1 MLHRSVLQSLD
12 AELRCAHG
20 LAVTEFDVLI
30 TLFNA
35 PGQRLGMSALAD
47 RVLLSPAGTTHLVT
61 RLEPDRLVRREV
73 DPTDRR
79 KWFTVLTEE
88 GDRALQAARRT
99 HNDVLRR
106 TLFAATSPSDRRT
119 LRRLWH
125 RLSEQQNDPHS
136 DNDRVGRALIHSR
149 LAATITLPVG
159 STSAMLTDMLCD
171 RSFLRATKPCMMS
184 SFTRPRSADR

>member
-1 MLHRSVLQSLD
+1 VAKSRPQHEFLDPEEWESWGALMLLHRSVLQQLD
-12 AELRCAHG
+12 TELRRVHD

-35 PGQRLGMSALAD
+35 RDQRLRMSDLAE

-61 RLEPDRLVRREV
+61 RLERDRLVRREV

-79 KWFTVLTEE
+79 KWFTVLTAK

-106 TLFAATSPSDRRT
+106 TLLTDTTRDERRI
-119 LRRLWH
+119 LRHIW
-125 RLSEQQNDPHS
+125 Q
-136 DNDRVGRALIHSR
+136 R
-149 LAATITLPVG
+149 LAERQRHPLSLPE
-159 STSAMLTDMLCD
+159 
-171 RSFLRATKPCMMS
+171 
-184 SFTRPRSADR
+184 